1 MEKIQVTCEMEVSLK
16 MIGGEKCK
24 PLILE
29 SLIQH
34 SPQRFSS
41 LLHNI
46 TQLSQR
52 TLTNQLRELETDGL
66 IKRTVYPEVPPH
78 VEYSI
83 TKKGQSL
90 ENILDL
96 MCDWGEQNMD
106 ERFELTTPQCIE

>member
-1 MEKIQVTCEMEVSLK
+1 MWVFGNRISRIDTRVTR
-16 MIGGEKCK
+16 
-24 PLILE
+24 PY
-29 SLIQH
+29 
-34 SPQRFSS
+34 SS
-41 LLHNI
+41 
-46 TQLSQR
+46 LSQR

-96 MCDWGEQNMD
+96 MCDWGQQNMD
-106 ERFELTTPQCIE
+106 ERFELTNPQCIE